1 MLRLALEVAD
11 TIVAALPARAAY
23 ALADFAGDLWHR
35 FAPARRRL
43 VAANLARV
51 CAATGRPTRGPEFS
65 ALVRSAFRNHAR
77 YYVELLRA
85 PHYRFERMDEHVEVP
100 DADRFLPLMRDGP
113 AMLLSSHLG
122 NFEPFGMFVAAH
134 GLRPLSPVE
143 EIEPRAL
150 FEFMTA
156 RRGASHVDIVP
167 LGEAGRAIVKRLRS
181 GGIVGIIADRDLAG
195 DGQPVTIFGHPT
207 TLSAGPGIA
216 GGHPPRRPDRRA
228 LPADRAGSLPRR
240 GGRGGGAG
248 QRRPPRRRARPRS
261 SASRRA
267 SRPISVMRP
276 SSGGAPSS
284 RSGRTCARD
293 PQRRRARQGR
303 HAPAHAVLGR
313 DGVGAGACSTTSSAR
328 PTST

>member
-11 TIVAALPARAAY
+11 RIVAALPSRAAY

-35 FAPARRRL
+35 VAPARRRL

-51 CAATGRPTRGPEFS
+51 CAATGRPTRGPEFT

-85 PHYRFERMDEHVEVP
+85 PHYRFERIDDHVEVP

-134 GLRPLSPVE
+134 GMRPLSPVE

-150 FEFMTA
+150 FEFVTA
-156 RRGASHVDIVP
+156 RRGASHVDLVP

-195 DGQPVTIFGHPT
+195 DGQPVTIFGHAT
-207 TLSAGPGIA
+207 TLATGPASLAVTHRANLIVGRCLRIGPDRYRA
-216 GGHPPRRPDRRA
+216 EGVVVEVPDSGDRRA
-228 LPADRAGSLPRR
+228 DA
-240 GGRGGGAG
+240 
-248 QRRPPRRRARPRS
+248 
-261 SASRRA
+261 
-267 SRPISVMRP
+267 
-276 SSGGAPSS
+276 
-284 RSGRTCARD
+284 
-293 PQRRRARQGR
+293 
-303 HAPAHAVLGR
+303 AVLVERIAARFEADIG
-313 DGVGAGACSTTSSAR
+313 DAPEQWWGAFQPFWPDLRS
-328 PTST
+328 